1 MTSTEISIL
10 KSNLRVNPNIVEHPL
25 MELLD
30 WLEENRASEQGDP
43 SFLSFI
49 KNPTFW
55 INFARVAWYFIKILI
70 LRSK

>member
-1 MTSTEISIL
+1 MTTTEISIL
-10 KSNLRVNPNIVEHPL
+10 KNNLRVNPTIVEHPL
-25 MELLD
+25 FDLLD

-43 SFLSFI
+43 SFFAFL

-55 INFARVAWYFIKILI
+55 INFARVAWHFVKILI